1 VSTFINI
8 AIYIYIYIYI
18 LCIRMVVIL
27 LILQHL
33 FEFAKRTCCVT
44 ASIIRALSVNLT
56 IVVAL
61 VILLITC

>member
-1 VSTFINI
+1 
-8 AIYIYIYIYI
+8 
-18 LCIRMVVIL
+18 MVVIL